1 MSFYYYNTK
10 INDSYLIKRK
20 EVKGVIKQIVKER
33 LKLDYPITRSNK
45 SYERELK
52 AHNLMYKLHL
62 FKKHT
67 KDTDLE
73 EHIKKWKEIV
83 YFILGR

>member
-20 EVKGVIKQIVKER
+20 EVKEVIKQIVKER
-33 LKLDYPITRSNK
+33 LKLDYPITRSNE

-62 FKKHT
+62 FRKHT

-73 EHIKKWKEIV
+73 EHIKKWKKIV
-83 YFILGR
+83 YFILGI